1 MNSDSQSQN
10 QIPVTCDECQNVFSI
25 SGFETETLNADQQVI
40 VEHTYF
46 TCPSCGHKYTCY
58 YTDEHIRDMQK
69 SIQRLYKLQATKPT
83 TARAKRLVSLQQ
95 QLRQIMTTLR
105 QVVQDD

>member
-1 MNSDSQSQN
+1 MNSNFQSQN
-10 QIPVTCDECQNVFSI
+10 AIPVSCDKCQNVFSI
-25 SGFETETLNADQQVI
+25 SGFESETLNADHHAI
-40 VEHTYF
+40 VERTYF

-58 YTDEHIRDMQK
+58 YTDEHIRIKQK
-69 SIQRLYKLQATKPT
+69 DIQRLYKLQATKPT

-95 QLRQIMTTLR
+95 QLRQTMTTLR